1 MKTIKQRRYNAPRWR
16 RASCHSYW
24 LERRAVLCVE
34 ETRRPFAG
42 WSSPPQWVAAA
53 SAGSHARLENSR
65 WARRSPLKTPH
76 NDELST
82 KHIDTTVTS
91 HCCIGKNCPFFDYD
105 IMGVRHVSQ
114 LSPPPKK
121 MPIPTKE
128 SAWGITRGS
137 LGPPEFTTKV
147 ASRLVHPFLQAHGR
161 DQQTMHRPTLWQTR
175 IKCAVLYKN
184 RQSSGL
190 KYGISEIKKGSLS
203 ETV

>member
-1 MKTIKQRRYNAPRWR
+1 MQANDLYSAKINWIWAHYSLGTYMKTIKKWRRNAPWWR

-24 LERRAVLCVE
+24 LERPAVLCVE

-82 KHIDTTVTS
+82 KHINTTVTS
-91 HCCIGKNCPFFDYD
+91 RFSLPCQWISYIPISAWTNKKTSSRKKVLSKIIWENFMPELPHQQAWLSCIGKNCPFFDYD

-121 MPIPTKE
+121 N
-128 SAWGITRGS
+128 
-137 LGPPEFTTKV
+137 
-147 ASRLVHPFLQAHGR
+147 AHS
-161 DQQTMHRPTLWQTR
+161 H
-175 IKCAVLYKN
+175 
-184 RQSSGL
+184 
-190 KYGISEIKKGSLS
+190 
-203 ETV
+203 

>member
-1 MKTIKQRRYNAPRWR
+1 MKTIKKWRRNAPWWR

-24 LERRAVLCVE
+24 LERPAVLCVE

-91 HCCIGKNCPFFDYD
+91 RFSLPCQWISYIPISAWTNKKTSSRKKSPVQNNLGEFYARIATSAGMTKLHREELPILWLWHYGCQARVPVVPPLQKCPFPLRNLHE
-105 IMGVRHVSQ
+105 G
-114 LSPPPKK
+114 
-121 MPIPTKE
+121 
-128 SAWGITRGS
+128 
-137 LGPPEFTTKV
+137 
-147 ASRLVHPFLQAHGR
+147 
-161 DQQTMHRPTLWQTR
+161 
-175 IKCAVLYKN
+175 
-184 RQSSGL
+184 
-190 KYGISEIKKGSLS
+190 
-203 ETV
+203 